1 MFDLIIFLCFVL
13 FMVLAVCWIQAIEIE
28 KKKERIKYL
37 KESNELYYNAL
48 KFENSDVDNACC
60 EHHPNASIDPETGEL
75 V

>member
-1 MFDLIIFLCFVL
+1 MMDLIIFLCFVL
-13 FMVLAVCWIQAIEIE
+13 FMLLAICWIQAIEIE

-48 KFENSDVDNACC
+48 KFENYANGNTCC
-60 EHHPNASIDPETGEL
+60 EYHPNAIIDPETGEL